1 MTCRMPTALRLK
13 VYLVFIFNK
22 LSEGTGKICTF
33 VQTLFTEMKKTL
45 FFVMLTLFVFA
56 CKKESIAPEGY
67 LNMAVGIEKNGKYQ
81 VDLPEGLETQWEKAL
96 TEDGIKEQLADFEI
110 IKGITRGDV
119 QEDYYLLLARS
130 KSGVV
135 KTAAM
140 LTLKTGKFY
149 FEKQDGQES
158 QVYIKI
164 LCSGECPSGC
174 DPLVHIAGKNRF
186 LVCSPCIDCV
196 KTEKEMR

>member
-1 MTCRMPTALRLK
+1 
-13 VYLVFIFNK
+13 
-22 LSEGTGKICTF
+22 
-33 VQTLFTEMKKTL
+33 
-45 FFVMLTLFVFA
+45 MLTLFAFA
-56 CKKESIAPEGY
+56 CKKESIAHEGY
-67 LNMAVGIEKNGKYQ
+67 LNRAVGFEKNGKY
-81 VDLPEGLETQWEKAL
+81 VVNLPEGLETQWEKAL
-96 TEDGIKEQLADFEI
+96 TEDGIKEELEGFKI
-110 IKGITRGDV
+110 VKGITRGDA
-119 QEDYYLLLARS
+119 QEDYYVLLARS

-149 FEKQDGQES
+149 FEKQEGQES

-164 LCSGECPSGC
+164 LCSGECPAGC
-174 DPLVHIAGKNRF
+174 DPVVHVAGNNKF